1 MRRTLRIAAIQ
12 LHSEIGDVK
21 KNLLNCEQLA
31 DAAGKAGAKWIVL
44 PEFFTTGMGFTPK
57 LKNTALPADGP
68 ATELLLSIA
77 RRYQANVGGSFLCR
91 DADFHIRN
99 AFLLASP
106 TGIVGRH
113 DKDEPTLWENCWYIG
128 GADDGR
134 LDVNGIKVGVALC
147 AELGRTATAK
157 RLSGVDLVLAGS
169 YTWHL
174 PDYFPGWL
182 GRHRLDRKLFSEISS
197 WASPFARLVGA
208 PIVEATHCGTL
219 ECRDQLLPISY
230 RCPIGDGTKICAS
243 DGTILASR
251 QPSEGAGVVIADVE
265 VGSVSPI
272 DPMPRASWIRSI
284 GFVGNAMWALQRVH
298 GRHWYK
304 KHAIP
309 PGEHR

>member
-44 PEFFTTGMGFTPK
+44 PEFFTTGMGFTPQ

-113 DKDEPTLWENCWYIG
+113 SKDEPTLWENCWYIG

-197 WASPFARLVGA
+197 WHRRSRDSSVPPSLKRLIAARSNAATNFFQSHIVALSAMEPRSAPRMGQFWHLVS
-208 PIVEATHCGTL
+208 
-219 ECRDQLLPISY
+219 LPK
-230 RCPIGDGTKICAS
+230 G
-243 DGTILASR
+243 LA
-251 QPSEGAGVVIADVE
+251 
-265 VGSVSPI
+265 
-272 DPMPRASWIRSI
+272 
-284 GFVGNAMWALQRVH
+284 L
-298 GRHWYK
+298 
-304 KHAIP
+304 
-309 PGEHR
+309 